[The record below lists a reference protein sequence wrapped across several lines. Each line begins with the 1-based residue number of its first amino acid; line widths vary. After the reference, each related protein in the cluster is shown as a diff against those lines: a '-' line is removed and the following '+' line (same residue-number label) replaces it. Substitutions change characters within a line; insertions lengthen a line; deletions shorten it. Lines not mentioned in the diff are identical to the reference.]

1 MLRLYQKA
9 SSLLLCKKE
18 FSFQEKMQLIHYNV
32 AVYETILKFSKL
44 KAYLYF
50 FLLFLPSYSCKILK
64 RKLDSR
70 QYMST
75 LNVL

>member
-1 MLRLYQKA
+1 MLFGYAYYCVRRNSVSRK
-9 SSLLLCKKE
+9 
-18 FSFQEKMQLIHYNV
+18 KMQLIQYNV
-32 AVYETILKFSKL
+32 AVYENILKFSTL

-50 FLLFLPSYSCKILK
+50 FLLFLPSYGCKILK

>member
-1 MLRLYQKA
+1 MLGLYKKA
-9 SSLLLCKKE
+9 SSLLLCRKE
-18 FSFQEKMQLIHYNV
+18 LCFSKKMQLIHYNV

-50 FLLFLPSYSCKILK
+50 FLLFLPSYGCKILK
-64 RKLDSR
+64 RKLDST
-70 QYMST
+70 QYMRT

>member
-1 MLRLYQKA
+1 MLFGYDYYCVRKN
-9 SSLLLCKKE
+9 SVSRK
-18 FSFQEKMQLIHYNV
+18 KMQLIHYNV
-32 AVYETILKFSKL
+32 AVYETILKFSTL

-50 FLLFLPSYSCKILK
+50 FLLFLPSYGCKILK

>member
-1 MLRLYQKA
+1 MQFGYSYYCVR
-9 SSLLLCKKE
+9 KKLV
-18 FSFQEKMQLIHYNV
+18 SRKKMQLIHYNV
-32 AVYETILKFSKL
+32 AVYKTILKFSKL

-64 RKLDSR
+64 RKIDSI
-70 QYMST
+70 QYMRT